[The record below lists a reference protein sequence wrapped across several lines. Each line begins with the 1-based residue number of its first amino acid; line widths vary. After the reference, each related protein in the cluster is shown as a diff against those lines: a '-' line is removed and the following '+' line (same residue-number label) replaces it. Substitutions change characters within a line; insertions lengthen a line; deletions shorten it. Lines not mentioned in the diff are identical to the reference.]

1 VAPLAHGVPAYPSV
15 AAIIVLG
22 CPRAACSTIRA
33 RSAKRCS
40 LVAART
46 TPVNSR
52 YWVSV
57 NSIRSGLVIDIAGD
71 P

>member
-1 VAPLAHGVPAYPSV
+1 MTA
-15 AAIIVLG
+15 LG
-22 CPRAACSTIRA
+22 CPLAACSTIRA
-33 RSAKRCS
+33 RNTKRCS